1 VVGELDAT
9 ALERFELRGRV
20 VVAELRLDGLASA
33 ARRPRRYLPVPRFP
47 AVHHDLSVTV
57 PAPEPAGDG
66 LAVVRE
72 AGGALL
78 ESAELRDEFRGQKM
92 GEGRKGWTFR
102 LTFRSP
108 ERTLTSEEAQECQE
122 AIVAALRA
130 RCGAELRA

>member
-1 VVGELDAT
+1 
-9 ALERFELRGRV
+9 FELRGRV
-20 VVAELRLDGLASA
+20 VVAELRIDGLASA
-33 ARRPRRYLPVPRFP
+33 ARRPQRYRPVPRFP
-47 AVHHDLSVTV
+47 AVTHDLSVTV
-57 PAPEPAGDG
+57 PTREQAGDA

-78 ESAELRDEFRGQKM
+78 ESVELRDEFRGQKM

-108 ERTLTSEEAQECQE
+108 ERTLTSEEAQERQA
-122 AIVAALRA
+122 AIVVALHA